1 MFWVQW
7 PTIVMERHVGV
18 KDKRVLQFN
27 NDFLVSLEKDILL
40 LILVLLLD
48 FDFFFLELLGKIPE
62 LLGDLRF
69 IYFDVFLLVA
79 VGFLDGNFLFD
90 EGFGAI
96 DEFDES
102 IPGVSFSLYEARLPQ
117 SLHFGGNVVLHWGAL
132 EALLAETPVLP
143 ETVPAEQEVEHPVV
157 GSIHFEGAVHLAQEG
172 QLGLTLPA
180 NLLLLPG
187 GLEPS
192 G

>member
-1 MFWVQW
+1 
-7 PTIVMERHVGV
+7 MERHIGV
-18 KDKRVLQFN
+18 KNKRVSQFN

-79 VGFLDGNFLFD
+79 VGFLNGNFLFD
-90 EGFGAI
+90 QGLGAV

-102 IPGVSFSLYEARLPQ
+102 IPGVSVSLYEARLPQ
-117 SLHFGGNVVLHWGAL
+117 SLHFGGNVVLHWGVL
-132 EALLAETPVLP
+132 GALLAETPVLP
-143 ETVPAEQEVEHPVV
+143 ETVPAEQEVKHPVV
-157 GSIHFEGAVHLAQEG
+157 GSIHFEGTVHLA
-172 QLGLTLPA
+172 
-180 NLLLLPG
+180 
-187 GLEPS
+187 
-192 G
+192 